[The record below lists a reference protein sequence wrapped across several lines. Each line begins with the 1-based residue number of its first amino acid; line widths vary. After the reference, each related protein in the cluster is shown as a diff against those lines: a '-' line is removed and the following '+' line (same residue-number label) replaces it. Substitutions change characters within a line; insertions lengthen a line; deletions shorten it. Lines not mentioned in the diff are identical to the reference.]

1 MRFAIVKSAAEL
13 GERAFYEI
21 KRVLDAK
28 PDAVIGFATGRT
40 PLPLYEKMAEDHRKN
55 GTSYKRVTAI
65 NLDEYVGIEAKNK
78 NSFARFMRDNLFSK
92 IDIDPANTNIPNG
105 MAEDLEAECAR
116 YAAFVKEHP
125 ADIQILGIGGNGH
138 IAFNEP
144 YTKYD
149 TVTHIATLTSRTR
162 SDNAEGFG
170 NPALVPGY
178 ALTMGIAEI
187 LSAKKILMLASGEGK
202 AEAIYNMLQGRDDTS
217 CPAAA
222 LRKHPDVTVVLDEA
236 AAKYLE
242 FDKWAAMNAESG
254 AVEEDAA
261 EEEAAEVPAAEEEPA
276 EVPAA
281 EEAPA
286 EAEEVPAAEEE
297 PAEAEEQ
304 PAEQAAP
311 EDEAPE
317 EEPEQ
322 AAEDSAEEAPVEE
335 IEEAPEEREYLEAEI
350 MEDDDT
356 SAGEPA
362 PEERE
367 YLESE
372 IVEDDEEELVD
383 LGAGGATGEKER
395 GKKKR
400 DKKKRR

>member
-40 PLPLYEKMAEDHRKN
+40 PLPLYEKMAEDHKKN

-170 NPALVPGY
+170 SPALVPGY

-261 EEEAAEVPAAEEEPA
+261 EEEA
-276 EVPAA
+276 
-281 EEAPA
+281 
-286 EAEEVPAAEEE
+286 EEVLAAEEE

-311 EDEAPE
+311 ESEASE
-317 EEPEQ
+317 EETPEQ
-322 AAEDSAEEAPVEE
+322 TAEDAAEEAPVEE
-335 IEEAPEEREYLEAEI
+335 TEDAPEEREYLEAEI
-350 MEDDDT
+350 IEDDDT
-356 SAGEPA
+356 PAGEPV

-367 YLESE
+367 YLDSE
-372 IVEDDEEELVD
+372 IVEDGEEELVD

>member
-170 NPALVPGY
+170 SPALVPGY

-261 EEEAAEVPAAEEEPA
+261 EEEA
-276 EVPAA
+276 
-281 EEAPA
+281 
-286 EAEEVPAAEEE
+286 EEVPAAEES
-297 PAEAEEQ
+297 PAEAEE
-304 PAEQAAP
+304 PTAEQAAP

-317 EEPEQ
+317 EEEPEQ
-322 AAEDSAEEAPVEE
+322 TAEDAAEEAPVEE
-335 IEEAPEEREYLEAEI
+335 IEDAPEEREYLEAEI

-400 DKKKRR
+400 DKKKKR

>member
-261 EEEAAEVPAAEEEPA
+261 EEEAAEVPAAEE
-276 EVPAA
+276 
-281 EEAPA
+281 APA
-286 EAEEVPAAEEE
+286 EAEEQ
-297 PAEAEEQ
+297 PAEAEEP

-317 EEPEQ
+317 EEEPEQ
-322 AAEDSAEEAPVEE
+322 TAEDAAEEAPVEE
-335 IEEAPEEREYLEAEI
+335 IEDAPEEREYLEAEI

-400 DKKKRR
+400 GKKKRR

>member
-40 PLPLYEKMAEDHRKN
+40 PLPLYEKMAEDHKKN

-261 EEEAAEVPAAEEEPA
+261 EEEA
-276 EVPAA
+276 
-281 EEAPA
+281 
-286 EAEEVPAAEEE
+286 EEVLAAEEE

-311 EDEAPE
+311 ESEASE
-317 EEPEQ
+317 EETPEQ
-322 AAEDSAEEAPVEE
+322 TVEDAAEEAPVEE
-335 IEEAPEEREYLEAEI
+335 IEDAPEEREYLEAEI
-350 MEDDDT
+350 IEDDDT
-356 SAGEPA
+356 PAGEPV

>member
-40 PLPLYEKMAEDHRKN
+40 PLPLYEKMAEDHKKN

-170 NPALVPGY
+170 SPALVPGY

-261 EEEAAEVPAAEEEPA
+261 EEEA
-276 EVPAA
+276 
-281 EEAPA
+281 
-286 EAEEVPAAEEE
+286 EEVLAAEEE

-311 EDEAPE
+311 ESEASE
-317 EEPEQ
+317 EETPEQ
-322 AAEDSAEEAPVEE
+322 TAEDAAEEAPVEE
-335 IEEAPEEREYLEAEI
+335 IEDAPEEREYLEAEI
-350 MEDDDT
+350 IEDDDT
-356 SAGEPA
+356 PAGESV

>member
-40 PLPLYEKMAEDHRKN
+40 PLPLYEKMAEDHKKN

-170 NPALVPGY
+170 SPALVPGY

-261 EEEAAEVPAAEEEPA
+261 EEEA
-276 EVPAA
+276 
-281 EEAPA
+281 
-286 EAEEVPAAEEE
+286 EEVLAVEEE

-311 EDEAPE
+311 ESEASE
-317 EEPEQ
+317 EETPEQ
-322 AAEDSAEEAPVEE
+322 TAEDAAEEAPVEE
-335 IEEAPEEREYLEAEI
+335 IEDAPEEREYLEAEI
-350 MEDDDT
+350 IEDDDT
-356 SAGEPA
+356 PAGEPV

-383 LGAGGATGEKER
+383 LGASGATGEKER

>member
-261 EEEAAEVPAAEEEPA
+261 EEEAAEVPAAEEA
-276 EVPAA
+276 
-281 EEAPA
+281 
-286 EAEEVPAAEEE
+286 

-317 EEPEQ
+317 EEEPEQ
-322 AAEDSAEEAPVEE
+322 TAEDAAEEAPVEE
-335 IEEAPEEREYLEAEI
+335 IEDAPEEREYLEAEI

-356 SAGEPA
+356 PAGEPV

>member
-261 EEEAAEVPAAEEEPA
+261 EEEAAEVPAAEE
-276 EVPAA
+276 
-281 EEAPA
+281 APA
-286 EAEEVPAAEEE
+286 EE
-297 PAEAEEQ
+297 EEQ
-304 PAEQAAP
+304 PAEQVAP

-322 AAEDSAEEAPVEE
+322 TAEDAAEEAPVEE
-335 IEEAPEEREYLEAEI
+335 IEDAPEEREYLEAEI
-350 MEDDDT
+350 IEDDDT

-372 IVEDDEEELVD
+372 IVEDGEEELVD

>member
-261 EEEAAEVPAAEEEPA
+261 EEEATEVPVAEEAPAEEEAA

-286 EAEEVPAAEEE
+286 EAEEPT
-297 PAEAEEQ
+297 
-304 PAEQAAP
+304 AEQAAP

-317 EEPEQ
+317 EEEPEQ
-322 AAEDSAEEAPVEE
+322 TAEDAAEEAPVEE
-335 IEEAPEEREYLEAEI
+335 IEDAPEEREYLEAEI

>member
-254 AVEEDAA
+254 AVEEGAA
-261 EEEAAEVPAAEEEPA
+261 EEEAA

-286 EAEEVPAAEEE
+286 EAEEPT
-297 PAEAEEQ
+297 
-304 PAEQAAP
+304 AEQAAP

-317 EEPEQ
+317 EEEPEQ
-322 AAEDSAEEAPVEE
+322 TAEDAAEEAPVEE
-335 IEEAPEEREYLEAEI
+335 IEDAPEEREYLEAEI
-350 MEDDDT
+350 MEDDDNP
-356 SAGEPA
+356 AGEPA

-372 IVEDDEEELVD
+372 IVEDDEGELVD

>member
-261 EEEAAEVPAAEEEPA
+261 EEEAAEVPAAEEA
-276 EVPAA
+276 
-281 EEAPA
+281 
-286 EAEEVPAAEEE
+286 

-304 PAEQAAP
+304 PAEAEEPTAEQAAP

-317 EEPEQ
+317 EESEQ

-383 LGAGGATGEKER
+383 LGAGGATGEKVR

>member
-40 PLPLYEKMAEDHRKN
+40 PLPLYEKMAEDHKKN

-254 AVEEDAA
+254 AVEENAA
-261 EEEAAEVPAAEEEPA
+261 EEEAAEVPAAEESPA
-276 EVPAA
+276 E
-281 EEAPA
+281 EEAT
-286 EAEEVPAAEEE
+286 EVPAAEEE
-297 PAEAEEQ
+297 PAEAEE
-304 PAEQAAP
+304 PTAEQAAP

-317 EEPEQ
+317 EEESEQ
-322 AAEDSAEEAPVEE
+322 TAEDAAEEAPVEE
-335 IEEAPEEREYLEAEI
+335 IEDAPEEREYLEAEI
-350 MEDDDT
+350 MEDDDAP
-356 SAGEPA
+356 AGEPA

-372 IVEDDEEELVD
+372 IVEDGEEELVD

>member
-170 NPALVPGY
+170 SPALVPGY

-261 EEEAAEVPAAEEEPA
+261 EEEAAEVPAAEE
-276 EVPAA
+276 
-281 EEAPA
+281 APA
-286 EAEEVPAAEEE
+286 EAEEPT
-297 PAEAEEQ
+297 
-304 PAEQAAP
+304 AEQAAP
-311 EDEAPE
+311 EDEASEE

-322 AAEDSAEEAPVEE
+322 TAEDAAEEAPVEE
-335 IEEAPEEREYLEAEI
+335 IEDAPEEREYLEAEI
-350 MEDDDT
+350 MEDDDNP
-356 SAGEPA
+356 AGEPA

>member
-170 NPALVPGY
+170 SPALVPGY

-261 EEEAAEVPAAEEEPA
+261 EEEAAEVPAAEEAPAEAA

-286 EAEEVPAAEEE
+286 EAEEPT
-297 PAEAEEQ
+297 
-304 PAEQAAP
+304 AEQAAP

-317 EEPEQ
+317 EEEPEQ
-322 AAEDSAEEAPVEE
+322 TAEDAAEEAPVEE
-335 IEEAPEEREYLEAEI
+335 IEDAPEEREYLEAEI

-356 SAGEPA
+356 SAGEPV

-372 IVEDDEEELVD
+372 IVEDDAEELVD
-383 LGAGGATGEKER
+383 LGAGGATGEKVR

>member
-40 PLPLYEKMAEDHRKN
+40 PLPLYEKMAEDHKKN

-170 NPALVPGY
+170 SPALVPGY

-261 EEEAAEVPAAEEEPA
+261 EEEA
-276 EVPAA
+276 
-281 EEAPA
+281 
-286 EAEEVPAAEEE
+286 EEVLAAEEE

-311 EDEAPE
+311 ESEASE
-317 EEPEQ
+317 EETPEQ
-322 AAEDSAEEAPVEE
+322 TAEDAAEEAPVEE
-335 IEEAPEEREYLEAEI
+335 IEDAPEEREYLEAEI
-350 MEDDDT
+350 IEDDDT
-356 SAGEPA
+356 PAGEPV

>member
-261 EEEAAEVPAAEEEPA
+261 EEEAAEVPAAEEA
-276 EVPAA
+276 
-281 EEAPA
+281 
-286 EAEEVPAAEEE
+286 

-304 PAEQAAP
+304 PAEAEEPTAEQAAP

-317 EEPEQ
+317 EEEPEQ
-322 AAEDSAEEAPVEE
+322 TAEDAAEEAPVEE

-356 SAGEPA
+356 PAGEPA

-383 LGAGGATGEKER
+383 LGAGGATSEKER

>member
-40 PLPLYEKMAEDHRKN
+40 PLPLYEKMAEDHKKN

-261 EEEAAEVPAAEEEPA
+261 EEEAAEVPAAEE
-276 EVPAA
+276 
-281 EEAPA
+281 APA
-286 EAEEVPAAEEE
+286 EAEEPT
-297 PAEAEEQ
+297 
-304 PAEQAAP
+304 AEQAAP

-317 EEPEQ
+317 EEEPEQ
-322 AAEDSAEEAPVEE
+322 TAEDAAEEAPVEE
-335 IEEAPEEREYLEAEI
+335 IEDAPEEREYLEAEI
-350 MEDDDT
+350 MEDDDNP
-356 SAGEPA
+356 AGEPA

-400 DKKKRR
+400 GKKKRR

>member
-40 PLPLYEKMAEDHRKN
+40 PLPLYEKMAEDHKKN

-170 NPALVPGY
+170 SPALVPGY

-261 EEEAAEVPAAEEEPA
+261 EEEAEEVLTAEE
-276 EVPAA
+276 
-281 EEAPA
+281 PA
-286 EAEEVPAAEEE
+286 EAEEQPAEAEEE

-311 EDEAPE
+311 ESEASE
-317 EEPEQ
+317 EETPEQ
-322 AAEDSAEEAPVEE
+322 TAEDAAEEAPVEE
-335 IEEAPEEREYLEAEI
+335 TEAAPEEREYLEAEI
-350 MEDDDT
+350 IEDDDT
-356 SAGEPA
+356 PAGEPV

-372 IVEDDEEELVD
+372 IVEDDEEDLVD

>member
-40 PLPLYEKMAEDHRKN
+40 PLPLYEKMAEDHKKN

-170 NPALVPGY
+170 SPALVPGY

-261 EEEAAEVPAAEEEPA
+261 EEEA
-276 EVPAA
+276 
-281 EEAPA
+281 
-286 EAEEVPAAEEE
+286 EEVLAAEEE

-311 EDEAPE
+311 ESEASE
-317 EEPEQ
+317 EETPEQ
-322 AAEDSAEEAPVEE
+322 TAEDAAEEAPVEE
-335 IEEAPEEREYLEAEI
+335 TEDAPEEREYLEAEI
-350 MEDDDT
+350 IEDDDT
-356 SAGEPA
+356 PAGEPV

>member
-242 FDKWAAMNAESG
+242 FDKWAAMNADSG

-261 EEEAAEVPAAEEEPA
+261 EEEAAEVPAAEEA
-276 EVPAA
+276 
-281 EEAPA
+281 
-286 EAEEVPAAEEE
+286 

-304 PAEQAAP
+304 PAEAEEPTAEQAAP

-317 EEPEQ
+317 EEEPEQ
-322 AAEDSAEEAPVEE
+322 TAEDAAEEAPVEE
-335 IEEAPEEREYLEAEI
+335 IEDAPEEREYLEAEI

-400 DKKKRR
+400 GKKKRR

>member
-40 PLPLYEKMAEDHRKN
+40 PLPLYEKMAEDHKKN

-170 NPALVPGY
+170 SPALVPGY

-261 EEEAAEVPAAEEEPA
+261 EEEA
-276 EVPAA
+276 
-281 EEAPA
+281 
-286 EAEEVPAAEEE
+286 EEVLAAEEE

-311 EDEAPE
+311 ESEASE
-317 EEPEQ
+317 EETPEQ
-322 AAEDSAEEAPVEE
+322 TAEDAAEEAPVEE
-335 IEEAPEEREYLEAEI
+335 IEDAPEEREYLEAEI
-350 MEDDDT
+350 IEDDDT
-356 SAGEPA
+356 PAGEPV

-372 IVEDDEEELVD
+372 IVEDDEGELVD

>member
-40 PLPLYEKMAEDHRKN
+40 PLPLYEKMAEDHKKN

-261 EEEAAEVPAAEEEPA
+261 EEEA
-276 EVPAA
+276 
-281 EEAPA
+281 
-286 EAEEVPAAEEE
+286 EEVLAAEEE

-311 EDEAPE
+311 ESEASE
-317 EEPEQ
+317 EETPEQ
-322 AAEDSAEEAPVEE
+322 TAEDAAEEAPVEE
-335 IEEAPEEREYLEAEI
+335 IEDAPEEREYLEAEI
-350 MEDDDT
+350 IEDDDT
-356 SAGEPA
+356 PAGEPV

-372 IVEDDEEELVD
+372 IVEDDEGELVD

>member
-261 EEEAAEVPAAEEEPA
+261 EEEAAEVPAAEEA
-276 EVPAA
+276 
-281 EEAPA
+281 
-286 EAEEVPAAEEE
+286 

-304 PAEQAAP
+304 PAEAEEPTAEQAAP

-317 EEPEQ
+317 EEEPEQ
-322 AAEDSAEEAPVEE
+322 TAEDAAEEAPVEE
-335 IEEAPEEREYLEAEI
+335 IEDAPEEREYLEAEI

-400 DKKKRR
+400 GKKKRR

>member
-261 EEEAAEVPAAEEEPA
+261 EEAAE

-286 EAEEVPAAEEE
+286 EET
-297 PAEAEEQ
+297 EEQ

-311 EDEAPE
+311 ESEASEE

-322 AAEDSAEEAPVEE
+322 AAEDAVEEEPVEE
-335 IEEAPEEREYLEAEI
+335 IGDAPEGREYLEAEI
-350 MEDDDT
+350 MEDDDNL
-356 SAGEPA
+356 AGEPV

-400 DKKKRR
+400 DKRKRR

>member
-40 PLPLYEKMAEDHRKN
+40 PLPLYEKMAEDHKKN

-261 EEEAAEVPAAEEEPA
+261 EEEAAEVPAAEE
-276 EVPAA
+276 
-281 EEAPA
+281 APA
-286 EAEEVPAAEEE
+286 EAEEPT
-297 PAEAEEQ
+297 
-304 PAEQAAP
+304 AEQAAP
-311 EDEAPE
+311 EDEASEE

-322 AAEDSAEEAPVEE
+322 TAEDAAEEAPVEE
-335 IEEAPEEREYLEAEI
+335 IEDAPEEREYLEAEI

-356 SAGEPA
+356 PAGEPV

-372 IVEDDEEELVD
+372 IVEDDEGELVD

>member
-40 PLPLYEKMAEDHRKN
+40 PLPLYEKMAEDHKKN

-254 AVEEDAA
+254 AVEEGAA
-261 EEEAAEVPAAEEEPA
+261 EEEAA

-286 EAEEVPAAEEE
+286 EAEEPT
-297 PAEAEEQ
+297 
-304 PAEQAAP
+304 AEQAAP

-317 EEPEQ
+317 EEEPEQ
-322 AAEDSAEEAPVEE
+322 TAEDAAEEAPVEE
-335 IEEAPEEREYLEAEI
+335 IEDAPEEREYLEAEI

-356 SAGEPA
+356 PAGEPA

-372 IVEDDEEELVD
+372 IVEDDEGELVD

>member
-40 PLPLYEKMAEDHRKN
+40 PLPLYEKMAEDHKKN

-170 NPALVPGY
+170 SPALVPGY

-261 EEEAAEVPAAEEEPA
+261 EEEA
-276 EVPAA
+276 
-281 EEAPA
+281 
-286 EAEEVPAAEEE
+286 EEVLAAEEE

-311 EDEAPE
+311 ESEASE
-317 EEPEQ
+317 EETPEQ
-322 AAEDSAEEAPVEE
+322 TAEDAAEETPVEE
-335 IEEAPEEREYLEAEI
+335 IEDAPEEREYLEAEI
-350 MEDDDT
+350 IEDDDT
-356 SAGEPA
+356 PAGEPV

>member
-261 EEEAAEVPAAEEEPA
+261 EEEAAEVPAAEE
-276 EVPAA
+276 V
-281 EEAPA
+281 PA
-286 EAEEVPAAEEE
+286 EAEEPT
-297 PAEAEEQ
+297 
-304 PAEQAAP
+304 AEQAAP

-400 DKKKRR
+400 GKKKRR

>member
-261 EEEAAEVPAAEEEPA
+261 EEEAAEVPAAEEA
-276 EVPAA
+276 
-281 EEAPA
+281 
-286 EAEEVPAAEEE
+286 

-304 PAEQAAP
+304 PAEAEEPTAEQAAP

-317 EEPEQ
+317 EEEPEQ
-322 AAEDSAEEAPVEE
+322 TDEDAAEEAPVEE
-335 IEEAPEEREYLEAEI
+335 IEDAPEEREYLEAEI

>member
-40 PLPLYEKMAEDHRKN
+40 PLPLYEKMAEDHKKN

-170 NPALVPGY
+170 SPALVPGY

-261 EEEAAEVPAAEEEPA
+261 EEEAEEVLAAEEEPA
-276 EVPAA
+276 E
-281 EEAPA
+281 
-286 EAEEVPAAEEE
+286 AEEE

-311 EDEAPE
+311 ESEASE
-317 EEPEQ
+317 EETPEQ
-322 AAEDSAEEAPVEE
+322 TAEDAAEEAPVEE
-335 IEEAPEEREYLEAEI
+335 IEDAPEEREYLEAEI
-350 MEDDDT
+350 IEDDDT
-356 SAGEPA
+356 PAGEPV

>member
-170 NPALVPGY
+170 SPALVPGY

-261 EEEAAEVPAAEEEPA
+261 EEEAAEVPAAEE
-276 EVPAA
+276 
-281 EEAPA
+281 APA
-286 EAEEVPAAEEE
+286 EAEEPT
-297 PAEAEEQ
+297 
-304 PAEQAAP
+304 AEQAAP

-317 EEPEQ
+317 EEEPEQ
-322 AAEDSAEEAPVEE
+322 TAEDAAEEAPVEE
-335 IEEAPEEREYLEAEI
+335 IEDAPEEREYLEAEI

-356 SAGEPA
+356 PAGEPA